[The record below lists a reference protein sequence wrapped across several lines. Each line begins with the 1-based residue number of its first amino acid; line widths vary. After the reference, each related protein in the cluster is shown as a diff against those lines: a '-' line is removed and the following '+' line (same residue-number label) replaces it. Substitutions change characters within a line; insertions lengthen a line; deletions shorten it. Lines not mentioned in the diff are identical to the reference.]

1 MKLVSIGNSNNEIP
15 TKLIVFFSD
24 FDILV
29 LVAMMI

>member
-1 MKLVSIGNSNNEIP
+1 MNYVSIGDSNKEFP
-15 TKLIVFFSD
+15 TKLIVFFFD